1 MQLDKDKLAAYR
13 VMLLDVVDAHDLLQ
27 LVELLDDLLEDDLV
41 ALHDDRHARNAR
53 IIGRGNGQRVDVVAA
68 AAEKAGNARQN
79 TGVILYGDRK
89 DKLFA
94 LVYFPLSQ
102 STTRSSIVP
111 PAGIIGRT
119 RSSLSIWQSMSTGPS
134 LCCAL
139 RSASR
144 NSAMLDTR

>member
-53 IIGRGNGQRVDVVAA
+53 IIGRGNSQRVDVVAA

-89 DKLFA
+89 DKL
-94 LVYFPLSQ
+94 LHWSIFPLLSLPRDR
-102 STTRSSIVP
+102 RSCRLPGSSAERARP
-111 PAGIIGRT
+111 C
-119 RSSLSIWQSMSTGPS
+119 RSG
-134 LCCAL
+134 
-139 RSASR
+139 SR
-144 NSAMLDTR
+144 